1 MFETNDIALAAF
13 LLLRGLALD
22 SCGVEPTG
30 RYFFNFKDPGEKAP
44 DYAIEFLNSEC
55 SSFDNQMRNLRKILN
70 RKMKR
75 N

>member
-13 LLLRGLALD
+13 LLLRGLVLD
-22 SCGVEPTG
+22 SCGIEPNG
-30 RYFFNFKDPGEKAP
+30 RYFFNFKDPSEKAA

-70 RKMKR
+70 RRVRKS
-75 N
+75 

>member
-22 SCGVEPTG
+22 SCGVEPTC